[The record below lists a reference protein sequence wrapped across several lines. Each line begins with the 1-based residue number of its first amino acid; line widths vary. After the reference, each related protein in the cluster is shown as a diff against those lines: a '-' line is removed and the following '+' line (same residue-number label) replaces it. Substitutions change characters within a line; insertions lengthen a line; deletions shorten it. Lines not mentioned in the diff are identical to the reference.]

1 MERPTGFSTDE
12 GRSRFAEAL
21 GRKHDRFAFP
31 DTFND
36 HVLAKLRKWIVEA
49 HGKVTSENGKAYRSI
64 QIGRVTANP
73 HREAPDLVATFHFI
87 LVPKDERE
95 VTRTQIAKTLDDQP
109 RNDRVAAWHSRHQA
123 ALHDGGDDGRRV
135 GLEPADRLG
144 FHFFGWKGRW
154 RSASLTSRGRHGRP
168 PYGIGGGSG
177 IASPGC

>member
-1 MERPTGFSTDE
+1 MPAWSGPQALSADE

-73 HREAPDLVATFHFI
+73 HRTGSDLVATFHFI

-95 VTRTQIAKTLDDQP
+95 VTRTQIAKTLG
-109 RNDRVAAWHSRHQA
+109 RSTSERSR
-123 ALHDGGDDGRRV
+123 G
-135 GLEPADRLG
+135 RLG
-144 FHFFGWKGRW
+144 FRATKPLYTMEEMTAAEWKRA
-154 RSASLTSRGRHGRP
+154 RSQPIDWDFISSAGKVVG
-168 PYGIGGGSG
+168 
-177 IASPGC
+177 AVQA